1 MDLEWENKIYTN
13 RTLIQES
20 HISNVVFVTD
30 KYSYS
35 YKAKIWEAYFS
46 KAPFMRKLQS
56 FLNRILFRRTRELE
70 T

>member
-1 MDLEWENKIYTN
+1 MVLEWESKIYTY
-13 RTLIQES
+13 RTLKQES

-56 FLNRILFRRTRELE
+56 FLNRIWFRKTREFE